1 MSRNP
6 INHLLSPK
14 SVTVIGASNKP
25 GRPGNLVMRNL
36 LQGSFNGPIMP
47 VSLKYDS
54 VCGVLAYK
62 SLGLLPQTPDLA
74 ILANNAKHVIKTL
87 TELGQL
93 NCPYAI
99 ILATGIDK
107 LPVVDGLSGNEQ
119 VLNVCQKYGIRLLGG
134 SSLGIQI
141 PHLGLNASFAHQQA
155 LPGKVAL
162 ISQSSSIATTMLD
175 WANHKGIGF
184 SHFISVGETIDIN
197 FNELLDYLGRDNKT
211 QAILLYIDSI
221 KDHRHFMSAAR
232 SAARSKPII
241 VIKSGSTTEG
251 AISVE
256 HHTGQHAGRDV
267 VYDAAFKRS
276 GMLRVKD
283 LHQLYAAFET
293 LANTKQLKG
302 ERLAIITNG
311 GAPGIMA
318 VDALISRGG
327 KLAQLED
334 EILSSLS
341 QLMPNYWTAT
351 NPVDVAGDAT
361 PERFS
366 KAVSLILDSHEVDTL
381 LIIHSPSAVAS
392 GEAFSQHVVDA
403 IKAHPRHKRINI
415 LTNWT
420 GEEAAYQARRII
432 RKAGIPTY
440 RTPAGAIG
448 AFMHMVEYRR
458 NQRLLQ
464 ETPKSISRHYQTAP
478 IKVRELAQ
486 SLIKQG
492 HQSIDLNLAQ
502 PLLTSYGLKTIDT
515 YLVET
520 PRQAKEIAAKIGFPV
535 ALKIG
540 AANLTYKSDVGGV
553 VLNLAS
559 EEEVELAAKAMLERA
574 ESFDKK
580 ITISGLIVQKMA
592 NTAGAQELRFAMH
605 NDAVFG
611 PVLYIG
617 EGGSQWDLN
626 QDAAVA
632 LPPLNTAL
640 ARYMLISALKTGK
653 IKDRRALQALD
664 INALSIVITQL
675 SYLIIDCPEIKSLD
689 INPML
694 VSGEDV
700 TLLDVN
706 IELQPSESD
715 GAQRLAIRP
724 YPRELE
730 EIFTL
735 RDGRDVLLRPI
746 KAEDEQSHIEFNNS
760 LSQEDRYK
768 RFFGE
773 VGQLSHDEMA
783 KMTQIDFDREMA
795 FIASYR
801 DSDNNFH
808 TLGVVRAITDPEN
821 DETEFAVVI
830 RSDLQGQGLGKR
842 LMLKMIDYCKNRET
856 SMMMGLTLPQNAGM
870 VSLSRKLGFKVK
882 FDMEEGWV
890 EMKLDLQAY
899 DYKHE

>member
-6 INHLLSPK
+6 INHLLAPK
-14 SVTVIGASNKP
+14 SIAVIGASNTS

-47 VSLKYDS
+47 VTPRYRA

-62 SLGLLPQTPDLA
+62 DIAQLPHCPDLA
-74 ILANNAKHVIKTL
+74 ILATGAPHVIGL
-87 TELGQL
+87 LSQL
-93 NCPYAI
+93 AKCGCKYAV
-99 ILATGIDK
+99 ILAAGMDK
-107 LPVVDGLSGNEQ
+107 LPLVDGLTGNQ
-119 VLNVCQKYGIRLLGG
+119 QLQQITKQYGIRLLGG
-134 SSLGIQI
+134 SSLGLQV

-184 SHFISVGETIDIN
+184 SHFISVGETVDIN
-197 FNELLDYLGRDNKT
+197 FNELLDYLGRDSKT

-241 VIKSGSTTEG
+241 VIKSGSTAEG
-251 AISVE
+251 AISVG
-256 HHTGQHAGRDV
+256 HHTGKHSGRDV
-267 VYDAAFKRS
+267 VYDAAFKRA

-293 LANTKQLKG
+293 LANTKVLKG
-302 ERLAIITNG
+302 DRLAVITNG

-327 KLAQLED
+327 KLAQLEP
-334 EILSSLS
+334 EVLAQLS
-341 QLMPNYWTAT
+341 QLMPAYWPRT
-351 NPVDVAGDAT
+351 NPVDIAGDCT
-361 PERFS
+361 PQRLA
-366 KAVSLILDSHEVDTL
+366 KAVSAVLDSKEIDTL
-381 LIIHSPSAVAS
+381 LIIHSPGAVAS
-392 GEAFSQHVVDA
+392 GEEFARQMVAA
-403 IKAHPRHKRINI
+403 INAHPRRKRINI

-420 GEEAAYQARRII
+420 GEDSAYAGRRII
-432 RKAGIPTY
+432 RKAGFPTY
-440 RTPAGAIG
+440 RTPEGAIG

-464 ETPKSISRHYQTAP
+464 QTPKSISRHYQTEP
-478 IKVRELAQ
+478 LKVRQLAQ
-486 SLIKQG
+486 QLLAQG
-492 HQSIDLNLAQ
+492 LTSIDLNLAQ
-502 PLLTSYGLKTIDT
+502 PLLASYGLKSIETH
-515 YLVET
+515 LVNT
-520 PRQAKEIAAKIGFPV
+520 SRQAREKACSIGFPI

-540 AANLTYKSDVGGV
+540 APTLTHKSDIGGV
-553 VLNLAS
+553 VLNLNS
-559 EEEVELAAKAMLERA
+559 GEEVELAANAMLERMA
-574 ESFDKK
+574 AFNDTLE
-580 ITISGLIVQKMA
+580 ISGLTIQKMA

-605 NDAVFG
+605 SDPVFG

-617 EGGSQWDLN
+617 EGGSSWDLN

-640 ARYMLISALKTGK
+640 ARYMLISALKSNK
-653 IKDRRALQALD
+653 IKDRHALQSLD
-664 INALSIVITQL
+664 IAALSIVLTQL

-694 VSGEDV
+694 VSGDDI

-706 IELQPSESD
+706 IQLQHFDSD
-715 GAQRLAIRP
+715 SAQRLAIRP

-730 EIFTL
+730 ELFKL
-735 RDGRDVLLRPI
+735 RDGREVLLRPI
-746 KAEDEQSHIEFNNS
+746 KAEDEQSHIEFNDS
-760 LSQEDRYK
+760 LSKEDRYK

-773 VGQLSHDEMA
+773 VGQLSHEQMA

-795 FIASYR
+795 FIASFR
-801 DSDNNFH
+801 DSGNDLH

-821 DETEFAVVI
+821 NETEFAVVI
-830 RSDLQGQGLGKR
+830 RSDLQGQGLGKK
-842 LMLKMIDYCKNRET
+842 LMQKMIAYCKQRET
-856 SMMMGLTLPQNAGM
+856 AIMMGLTLPQNAGM
-870 VSLSRKLGFKVK
+870 VSLAKKLGFKVK
-882 FDMEEGWV
+882 FDLEEGWV
-890 EMKLDLQAY
+890 EMKLNLQQL
-899 DYKHE
+899 DE

>member
-6 INHLLSPK
+6 ISHLLSPK
-14 SVTVIGASNKP
+14 SITVIGASNKA

-36 LQGSFNGPIMP
+36 LQGNFSGPIMP
-47 VSLKYDS
+47 VSLKYSS

-62 SLGLLPQTPDLA
+62 SLNQLPQPPHLA
-74 ILANNAKHVIKTL
+74 VLAVKAERVLNILE
-87 TELGQL
+87 ELGQL
-93 NCPYAI
+93 QCPYAI
-99 ILATGIDK
+99 ILAAGIEQ
-107 LPVVDGLSGNEQ
+107 LPTVDGLSGTEQ
-119 VLNVCQKYGIRLLGG
+119 VQRLSAQYGIRLLGG

-141 PHLGLNASFAHQQA
+141 PHLGLNASFAHQHA

-197 FNELLDYLGRDNKT
+197 FNELLDFLGRDNRT

-241 VIKSGSTTEG
+241 VIKSGSTVEG

-256 HHTGQHAGRDV
+256 HHSGHHAGRDV

-283 LHQLYAAFET
+283 MHQLYAAFET

-327 KLAQLED
+327 KLAVLEN
-334 EILSSLS
+334 EILESLQS
-341 QLMPNYWTAT
+341 LMPNYWTAT
-351 NPVDVAGDAT
+351 NPVDIAGDAT
-361 PERFS
+361 PSRFA
-366 KAVSLILDSHEVDTL
+366 KAISILLDSKQFDTL

-392 GEAFSQHVVDA
+392 GDEFAHKVVAA
-403 IKAHPRHKRINI
+403 IQAHPRHKRLNI

-420 GEEAAYQARRII
+420 GEEAAYQARKII
-432 RKAGIPTY
+432 RKAGLPTY
-440 RTPAGAIG
+440 RTPDGAIG

-478 IKVRELAQ
+478 IKVRELAR
-486 SLIKQG
+486 SLMAKG
-492 HQSIDLNLAQ
+492 HHTIDLNLAS
-502 PLLTSYGLKTIDT
+502 PLLKSYGLNTIDT
-515 YLVET
+515 HLIDTPAQAVEVSA
-520 PRQAKEIAAKIGFPV
+520 QIGYPV
-535 ALKIG
+535 ALKLG
-540 AANLTYKSDVGGV
+540 AANLTHKSDIGGV
-553 VLNLAS
+553 VLNLATAK
-559 EEEVELAAKAMLERA
+559 EVELAASAMLERA
-574 ESFDKK
+574 KSVDQT
-580 ITISGLIVQKMA
+580 INISGLTVQKMA

-605 NDAVFG
+605 NDSVFG

-640 ARYMLISALKTGK
+640 ARYMLISALKSGK
-653 IKDRRALQALD
+653 IKDRSALQALD

-694 VSGEDV
+694 VSGEKI

-706 IELQPSESD
+706 IELQKSDCD

-735 RDGRDVLLRPI
+735 KDGRDVLLRPI

-773 VGQLSHDEMA
+773 VGQLSHEEMA

-801 DSDNNFH
+801 DADNNFH

-821 DETEFAVVI
+821 NETEFAVVI

-842 LMLKMIDYCKNRET
+842 LMLKMIDYCKNRDT
-856 SMMMGLTLPQNAGM
+856 KLMMGLTLPQNAGM

-890 EMKLDLQAY
+890 EMKLDLQSFQP
-899 DYKHE
+899 EQ

>member
-1 MSRNP
+1 MSRQP

-14 SVTVIGASNKP
+14 SIAVIGASNKP
-25 GRPGNLVMRNL
+25 GRPGHLVMRNL
-36 LQGSFNGPIMP
+36 LQGNFSGPIMP
-47 VSLKYDS
+47 VSVKYDS
-54 VCGVLAYK
+54 VCGVLAYQK
-62 SLGLLPQTPDLA
+62 LSQLPKKPDLA
-74 ILANNAKHVIKTL
+74 ILTVNAAQVIATL
-87 TELGQL
+87 IELGQL

-99 ILATGIDK
+99 ILASGINQ
-107 LPVVDGLSGNEQ
+107 LPVIDGLTGNQ
-119 VLNVCQKYGIRLLGG
+119 QLKKISLQYGIRLLGG
-134 SSLGIQI
+134 SSLGIQV

-197 FNELLDYLGRDNKT
+197 FNELLDYLGRDPKT

-241 VIKSGSTTEG
+241 VIKSGSTAEG
-251 AISVE
+251 AVSVA
-256 HHTGQHAGRDV
+256 HHTGEHAGRDV

-293 LANTKQLKG
+293 LANTKELKG

-334 EILSSLS
+334 DILASLS
-341 QLMPNYWTAT
+341 QIMPSYWTAS
-351 NPVDVAGDAT
+351 NPVDIAGDAT
-361 PERFS
+361 PQRFA
-366 KAVSLILDSHEVDTL
+366 KAVSTILDSREIDTL
-381 LIIHSPSAVAS
+381 LLIHSPSAVAS
-392 GEAFSQHVVDA
+392 GAEFANHIITA
-403 IKAHPRHKRINI
+403 IKNHPRHKRLNI

-420 GEEAAYQARRII
+420 GEEAAYQARKII
-432 RKAGIPTY
+432 RQAGIPTY
-440 RTPAGAIG
+440 RTPDGAIG

-464 ETPKSISRHYQTAP
+464 QTPKSISRHYQTAP

-486 SLIKQG
+486 DLLKQG
-492 HQSIDLNLAQ
+492 HSCIDLNLAQ
-502 PLLTSYGLKTIDT
+502 PLLTSYGLKTIAT
-515 YLVET
+515 HLVST
-520 PRQAKEIAAKIGFPV
+520 PEQAQQMAATIGFPI

-540 AANLTYKSDVGGV
+540 AASLAYKSDVGGV

-559 EEEVELAAKAMLERA
+559 EKEVRLAADAMLERA
-574 ESFDKK
+574 KSFDEK
-580 ITISGLIVQKMA
+580 IKISGLIVQKMA
-592 NTAGAQELRFAMH
+592 HTAGAQELRFAMH

-617 EGGSQWDLN
+617 EGGSHWDLN

-640 ARYMLISALKTGK
+640 ARYMLISALKSGK

-694 VSGEDV
+694 VSGEDI

-706 IELQPSESD
+706 VELQQHNGD

-746 KAEDEQSHIEFNNS
+746 KAEDEQTHVEFNDS

-773 VGQLSHDEMA
+773 IGQLSHEQMA

-801 DSDNNFH
+801 DQDNNLH
-808 TLGVVRAITDPEN
+808 TLGVVRAITDPSN

-842 LMLKMIDYCKNRET
+842 LMLKVIDYCRQRQT
-856 SMMMGLTLPQNAGM
+856 QTMIGLTLPQNSGM
-870 VSLSRKLGFKVK
+870 VSLARKLGFKVK
-882 FDMEEGWV
+882 FDIEEGWV
-890 EMKLDLQAY
+890 AMTLDLQSSA
-899 DYKHE
+899 E